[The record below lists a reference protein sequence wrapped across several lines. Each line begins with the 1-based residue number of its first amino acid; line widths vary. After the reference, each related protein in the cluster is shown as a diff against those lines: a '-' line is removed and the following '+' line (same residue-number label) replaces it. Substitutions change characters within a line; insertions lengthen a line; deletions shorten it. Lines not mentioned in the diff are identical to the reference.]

1 MAKRL
6 DKFPGQTDPQRG
18 KYPWNEWADGSV
30 WEIRRG
36 EDYDVATENM
46 RVNLHLKADALARK
60 VRTHKIADDRGEGL
74 VFQFLESDEME
85 VVKMAMAEDPV
96 GTKAAMT
103 QLYADAINIY
113 ERARREVTIEKSD
126 GTMQKYAPVRYKQQI
141 ERAFEEDALV
151 PSIARIIR
159 KPTTGFGHLEKAERP
174 DLMLET
180 LVLDESRP
188 YHKFF
193 SPTTVQVARDRM
205 DDYARRHPSPT

>member
-6 DKFPGQTDPQRG
+6 DKFPGQPDGGRS
-18 KYPWNEWADGSV
+18 KYPWGEWADGSV
-30 WEIRRG
+30 WEIRQG

-60 VRTHKIADDRGEGL
+60 VRTRKIADDRGEGL
-74 VFQFLESDEME
+74 IYQFLDSDETE

-96 GTKAAMT
+96 GTKAAMG
-103 QLYADAINIY
+103 QLYTDALEIY

-126 GTMQKYAPVRYKQQI
+126 GTTQKYAPVRYKQGI
-141 ERAFEEDALV
+141 ERALEDDTLV
-151 PSIARIIR
+151 PTIARIIR
-159 KPTTGFGHLEKAERP
+159 RPTTGFGHLEKANRP

-180 LVLDESRP
+180 LVLDTDRP

-193 SPTTVQVARDRM
+193 SPTTVQVARERM
-205 DDYARRHPSPT
+205 DDYARRHA